1 MACSKGGQRQAV
13 ARANKLMGGT
23 AKPSEIAG
31 KASFD
36 EIRYAQCWEDA
47 DVLLQGLDVQ
57 PGDHCLSIAS
67 AGDNSLSLL
76 ARGAGKVVAL
86 DLKPGIIAP
95 LISMQ
100 PSSTA

>member
-1 MACSKGGQRQAV
+1 
-13 ARANKLMGGT
+13 MGGA

-67 AGDNSLSLL
+67 AGDW
-76 ARGAGKVVAL
+76 
-86 DLKPGIIAP
+86 
-95 LISMQ
+95 
-100 PSSTA
+100 